1 VVGYDI
7 KVKFSVSVGV
17 SGYVRVRVRS
27 GADVGRG
34 QMSYVILGSGG
45 VSAGIKKLSGGRH
58 AATSMSRVC
67 RSAASVPCTALAP

>member
-1 VVGYDI
+1 MVGYDI

-27 GADVGRG
+27 GAYVGRG

-45 VSAGIKKLSGGRH
+45 VSAGIKKRETRAYVHESSLS
-58 AATSMSRVC
+58 
-67 RSAASVPCTALAP
+67 